1 MEKLLLHSVA
11 YLLFAF
17 TGLAGPLHAD
27 ELLNG
32 VGATFPIPFYN
43 KLIEEYQKQFKTR
56 IDYQGVGSGEG
67 VKALLDKKVDFGASD
82 IFLSDKDLK
91 QVQVA
96 IVHIPTCI
104 GAVAIIYNLPG
115 KPQLKLNAELLA
127 DMMMGGITRWSDS
140 RIGAINDFQT
150 VKMAVTVV
158 HRADSSGTN
167 FLLTDYLT
175 KASAQWEKTIGRGN
189 IVSWPV
195 GMGVTGN
202 AGVAEMVSKISGSIG
217 YVSLSY
223 AEQMG
228 LEVAAMKNRA
238 GHFIKPTQE
247 SASLAA
253 DIDLPKD
260 CRALITD
267 TPSEKGYPISGFSYI
282 LVYKNQAYDHRTRQ
296 HFEALVHFL
305 GWIVGDGQ
313 QYAKPLYFAP
323 LPAQAVQRATNTIRT
338 ISFSDAP

>member
-1 MEKLLLHSVA
+1 
-11 YLLFAF
+11 
-17 TGLAGPLHAD
+17 
-27 ELLNG
+27 
-32 VGATFPIPFYN
+32 
-43 KLIEEYQKQFKTR
+43 
-56 IDYQGVGSGEG
+56 
-67 VKALLDKKVDFGASD
+67 
-82 IFLSDKDLK
+82 
-91 QVQVA
+91 
-96 IVHIPTCI
+96 
-104 GAVAIIYNLPG
+104 
-115 KPQLKLNAELLA
+115 
-127 DMMMGGITRWSDS
+127 
-140 RIGAINDFQT
+140 
-150 VKMAVTVV
+150 
-158 HRADSSGTN
+158 
-167 FLLTDYLT
+167 
-175 KASAQWEKTIGRGN
+175 
-189 IVSWPV
+189 
-195 GMGVTGN
+195 
-202 AGVAEMVSKISGSIG
+202 MVSKISGSIG